1 MKGGGPVGKKGVVER
16 KDNRVLDVLVAA
28 IDSLRETRVQYMVI
42 GAWAL
47 AVWGRPRATMD
58 LDFMVMVD
66 GMGLDR
72 VEKHLPEAMGR
83 TARSLGGVGLPY

>member
-1 MKGGGPVGKKGVVER
+1 M
-16 KDNRVLDVLVAA
+16 
-28 IDSLRETRVQYMVI
+28 II

-66 GMGLDR
+66 EKGLAHFETHLIRGGFSVDDR
-72 VEKHLPEAMGR
+72 WLEINPMLKMPYQLWRVLGNCWTSATSIDGR
-83 TARSLGGVGLPY
+83 DGST